1 VARVLVLDAG
11 SFLVSEHVQ
20 NLSKIGLNTGGAVQV
35 ASNTQDPGVVW
46 GLPWRS
52 QVPFPGLV
60 LVPYTRLGAQRLLA
74 TSPHIREVSRKK

>member
-35 ASNTQDPGVVW
+35 ASNTQDPGGRTGVGFAV
-46 GLPWRS
+46 
-52 QVPFPGLV
+52 
-60 LVPYTRLGAQRLLA
+60 AQS
-74 TSPHIREVSRKK
+74 SPLSRARGSNNLIV